1 MDDLVEG
8 GFHAA
13 RAVGRLVLHA
23 LFDMLLDH
31 LISPLGRLI
40 AAVYRPVHHVLHAIF
55 RFELVVR
62 PLAALLVMAIFAGP
76 LFIIGKAIESFL
88 TWW

>member
-8 GFHAA
+8 GIHAV
-13 RAVGRLVLHA
+13 RTVGRLALHA
-23 LFDMLLDH
+23 LFDILLDH
-31 LISPLGRLI
+31 LMSPLARLI
-40 AAVYRPVHHVLHAIF
+40 AAVYRPIHHILRAIF
-55 RFELVVR
+55 RLEMLAR

-88 TWW
+88 MWW